1 MELNSIMEECGAILR
16 GHFQLTSGR
25 HSEIYLEKFRLLE
38 NPDIVDKIGKEIARE
53 MKGIEV
59 DVVLGAAI
67 GGILISHAAAK
78 ALRVKSIFAER
89 VDGELKLRRGF
100 TLNPGEKVLV
110 VEDIVTTGG
119 SVEELLKIAIN
130 CRAEVASI
138 VCLADRT
145 ENGIDFGS
153 KTKCLIRFPAISWE
167 QNKCPLCKKNEPL
180 TSRGRT
186 GK

>member
-38 NPDIVDKIGKEIARE
+38 NPEIVDKIGKEIARE
-53 MKGIEV
+53 IKGIEV

-100 TLNPGEKVLV
+100 KLNPEEKVLV
-110 VEDIVTTGG
+110 VEDIVTTGKSSLECFECIKKSG
-119 SVEELLKIAIN
+119 GEVVAEAALIN
-130 CRAEVASI
+130 RGGDVDLGVPLICLASI
-138 VCLADRT
+138 NIPNYEANSLPKELEEIEA
-145 ENGIDFGS
+145 IKPGS
-153 KTKCLIRFPAISWE
+153 RSI
-167 QNKCPLCKKNEPL
+167 
-180 TSRGRT
+180 
-186 GK
+186 

>member
-38 NPDIVDKIGKEIARE
+38 NPEIVDKIGKEIARE
-53 MKGIEV
+53 IKGIEV

-89 VDGELKLRRGF
+89 VNGKFELRRGF
-100 TLNPGEKVLV
+100 KIQKNQKILI
-110 VEDIVTTGG
+110 VEDVITTGK
-119 SVEELLKIAIN
+119 SSLECVNLIKK
-130 CRAEVASI
+130 SI
-138 VCLADRT
+138 
-145 ENGIDFGS
+145 F
-153 KTKCLIRFPAISWE
+153 
-167 QNKCPLCKKNEPL
+167 
-180 TSRGRT
+180 
-186 GK
+186 